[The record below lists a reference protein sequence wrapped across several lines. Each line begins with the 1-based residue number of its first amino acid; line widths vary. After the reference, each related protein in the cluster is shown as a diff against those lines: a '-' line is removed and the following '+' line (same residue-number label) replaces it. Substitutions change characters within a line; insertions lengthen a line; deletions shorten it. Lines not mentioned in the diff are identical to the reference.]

1 MYFSLTYRFFS
12 LVIADTKA
20 QVINKACKAIKKFR
34 EQSPGGKFILLVDEA
49 DAMFRTYD
57 RHQVFEQ
64 ALEQLMDLGPAMVS
78 RTNMCIFFY
87 LVICGQFVLFFSSI
101 FLSYIPDMHDVCYK
115 RAIDDGACS
124 K

>member
-1 MYFSLTYRFFS
+1 MHFLLTYRIS
-12 LVIADTKA
+12 YLITLLPVIADTKA

-78 RTNMCIFFY
+78 RYDMSLVLMSSFY
-87 LVICGQFVLFFSSI
+87 SSYRSSSSFI
-101 FLSYIPDMHDVCYK
+101 LDMHDVRYK
-115 RAIDDGACS
+115 RAVDDGACS

>member
-1 MYFSLTYRFFS
+1 MYFLLTYRFSS

-78 RTNMCIFFY
+78 RTCDC
-87 LVICGQFVLFFSSI
+87 LLC
-101 FLSYIPDMHDVCYK
+101 
-115 RAIDDGACS
+115 
-124 K
+124 

>member
-1 MYFSLTYRFFS
+1 M
-12 LVIADTKA
+12 
-20 QVINKACKAIKKFR
+20 INKACKAIKKFR

-78 RTNMCIFFY
+78 RTYDVYDFVYVNSFY
-87 LVICGQFVLFFSSI
+87 SSY
-101 FLSYIPDMHDVCYK
+101 LSSPL
-115 RAIDDGACS
+115 
-124 K
+124 